1 MFRTRLPGI
10 PRSFPPEHTW
20 HPLGGIVSDTQNVT
34 PETASDEFSTEVDDE
49 DLEAIS
55 GGEMVI

>member
-1 MFRTRLPGI
+1 M
-10 PRSFPPEHTW
+10 
-20 HPLGGIVSDTQNVT
+20 SDTQNVT